1 MRSSRAT
8 TLAAGL
14 ALLAGGGPVPTAAA
28 AGLTPAPA
36 SASQTWV
43 WPLEPVPAVERG
55 FELPEHPWGAGHRGV
70 DLLGSS
76 AQPVLAIGAGTV
88 SFAGPLATRGVVVI
102 DHGELRSTYEP
113 VTAAVHRGEH
123 VAAGQV
129 VGLLQTPNSHCPPQ
143 VCLHLGLR
151 RGSSYLDPLDL
162 LGPRPVRLKPL
173 SASDGKAPPQ
183 RAGPAPLSAPVGN
196 PLDVRKPRASSSGPA
211 VGHDGR
217 ARAAVTRVVVAILF
231 VVSALIGRSQA
242 RG

>member
-1 MRSSRAT
+1 M
-8 TLAAGL
+8 LAAAL

-28 AGLTPAPA
+28 AGPTPAPA

-70 DLLGSS
+70 DLLGSP
-76 AQPVLAIGAGTV
+76 AQPVLAMGAGTV
-88 SFAGPLATRGVVVI
+88 SFAGPLAGRGVLVI
-102 DHGELRSTYEP
+102 NHGELRSTYEP

-129 VGLLQTPNSHCPPQ
+129 VGLLQTLHSHCPPE

-151 RGSSYLDPLDL
+151 RGSAYLDPLDF

-173 SASDGKAPPQ
+173 SVSAGKAPPL
-183 RAGPAPLSAPVGN
+183 RAGPAPLSAQVGE
-196 PLDVRKPRASSSGPA
+196 PPDVRVRASASGPA

-217 ARAAVTRVVVAILF
+217 ARAAVTSVVAAMLF
-231 VVSALIGRSQA
+231 VVSALMGRSQA